1 MEYIPYGTGELE
13 HITRDGEGYIYWKGT
28 HVEHY
33 SFSGDGRFEEEMAA
47 CLDLK
52 ARCEHLESIGV
63 RVSCSSAIWKYSWFD
78 GATAD
83 SPYLWWM
90 KAPNTAGCYTDK
102 QGRMAWI
109 CDLAD
114 EPKEY
119 PFTHAATLAIWD
131 GQRLSHAE
139 IESDTLGGFYHPL
152 VAAGWTTAQMG
163 QGKDLGCVYATH
175 EQVAA
180 FLASKRFPLR
190 QEEIQ

>member
-28 HVEHY
+28 NVEHY
-33 SFSGDGRFEEEMAA
+33 SFNGDDRFEQEMAA

-78 GATAD
+78 GATVD
-83 SPYLWWM
+83 SPYLWWF
-90 KAPNTAGCYTDK
+90 KSPNTAGCYTDE

-109 CDLAD
+109 CDFAD

-119 PFTHAATLAIWD
+119 PFTHTATLAIWD
-131 GQRLSHAE
+131 GKRLSHAE

-152 VAAGWTTAQMG
+152 RAIGWNTAQMG
-163 QGKDLGCVYATH
+163 QAEHNGCIYATR
-175 EQVAA
+175 EQVEA
-180 FLASKRFPLR
+180 FLRSKSFPL
-190 QEEIQ
+190 QPEGLQ